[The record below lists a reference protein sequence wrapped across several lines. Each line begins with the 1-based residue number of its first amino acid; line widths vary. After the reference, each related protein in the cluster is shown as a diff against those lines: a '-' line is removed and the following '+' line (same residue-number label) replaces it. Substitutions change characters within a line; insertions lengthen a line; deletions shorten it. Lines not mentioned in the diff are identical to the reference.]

1 MQEELISN
9 IYKIRGKGI
18 YKTENDQE
26 VWNAHIR

>member
-9 IYKIRGKGI
+9 IYKIKEQCV

-26 VWNAHIR
+26 V